1 MALFDNLSRKA
12 SEVSARAV
20 QKTKEFSDITRLN
33 AQISEEEKR
42 QNNYY
47 YQLGKQ
53 YYSIHSSDH
62 EDIFKPLISSIVE
75 SELKLLD
82 MKKRVQDLKG
92 VQRCDRC
99 GAEVEKGAAFCS
111 SCGSPMPQVAASAA
125 SSDTIVCASCGAK
138 VKKGTRFCTSCG
150 KPMEQP
156 AVVQVEYEQDAVKCP
171 NCGADL
177 EAGSVFCTECGTHI
191 NSREEEK

>member
-12 SEVSARAV
+12 SEVSARAI
-20 QKTKEFSDITRLN
+20 QKTKEISDITRLN
-33 AQISEEEKR
+33 ALISEEEKR

-53 YYSIHSSDH
+53 YYSIHSTDG
-62 EDIFKPLISSIVE
+62 EDIFKPLISSIIE
-75 SELKLLD
+75 SEKNLSE
-82 MKKRVQDLKG
+82 MKKQVQDLKG
-92 VQRCDRC
+92 IQRCEKC

-111 SCGSPMPQVAASAA
+111 SCGSPMPQAVTYVAT
-125 SSDTIVCASCGAK
+125 SDIVTCTSCGAK

-150 KPMEQP
+150 RPMEQP
-156 AVVQVEYEQDAVKCP
+156 AVVQIEEQQEMVKCP

-177 EAGSVFCTECGTHI
+177 EAGSVFCTECGTPI
-191 NSREEEK
+191 NGEEAQ

>member
-12 SEVSARAV
+12 SEISARAI
-20 QKTKEFSDITRLN
+20 QKTKEISDITRLN

-42 QNNYY
+42 QNNCY

-53 YYSIHSSDH
+53 YYSIHSTDG
-62 EDIFKPLISSIVE
+62 EDVFKPLISSITE
-75 SELKLLD
+75 SEKKLSE
-82 MKKRVQDLKG
+82 MKKQVQDLKG
-92 VQRCDRC
+92 VQRCEKC

-111 SCGSPMPQVAASAA
+111 SCGSPMPQAVTYVA
-125 SSDTIVCASCGAK
+125 SSDIVTCTSCGAK

-156 AVVQVEYEQDAVKCP
+156 AVIQIEEQQETVKCP

-177 EAGSVFCTECGTHI
+177 EAGSVFCTECGTPL
-191 NSREEEK
+191 NGEEAH